1 MPPSEK
7 RGKVY
12 HSQART
18 IISSVLQYF
27 ERERDNKG
35 PLKDVKKVV
44 ERVSEACQVSI
55 RTVGRIKAELKSVS
69 VGADTSHSSDIQLD
83 LAEATEQEAVA
94 VCNHST
100 PVLQTPKKKKHKQSR
115 FLLMDDFDRT
125 AIRRHVV
132 NYYKNKEVPTLRKLQ
147 VTLRE
152 ASLFSGSLRTLS
164 KLLKNLNFRWKKLNK
179 RKLLMEK
186 PSIALSRCRFLRKMK
201 NVDMKN
207 VVFLDETWLN
217 ANSTKEV
224 GWTDDKADC
233 NLNAPLGKG
242 KRLII
247 CHAGG
252 YRGWINSPPLIFE
265 SKKTVDFHEEMNHEV
280 FEGWFFEV
288 LLKSIPAGSTIVMDN
303 APYHSRVDNPA
314 PTTSSRKGEYVDW
327 LHNRGIPF
335 TPDMRK
341 PELYNLIK
349 LHKPQLT
356 SYVIDKKAAD
366 LGFRVI
372 RLPPY
377 HCNYNPIEM
386 VWGHLKRYVAS
397 KNTTFKLSDVQTLF
411 MEAVNSYP
419 PETWE
424 KCVNHVKTEMDD
436 DWLSEGLDDTSV
448 QELIINLAPGDSD
461 VDDSDWDS
469 DEEDDLGV
477 AQLE

>member
-1 MPPSEK
+1 
-7 RGKVY
+7 
-12 HSQART
+12 
-18 IISSVLQYF
+18 
-27 ERERDNKG
+27 
-35 PLKDVKKVV
+35 
-44 ERVSEACQVSI
+44 
-55 RTVGRIKAELKSVS
+55 
-69 VGADTSHSSDIQLD
+69 
-83 LAEATEQEAVA
+83 
-94 VCNHST
+94 
-100 PVLQTPKKKKHKQSR
+100 
-115 FLLMDDFDRT
+115 
-125 AIRRHVV
+125 
-132 NYYKNKEVPTLRKLQ
+132 
-147 VTLRE
+147 
-152 ASLFSGSLRTLS
+152 
-164 KLLKNLNFRWKKLNK
+164 
-179 RKLLMEK
+179 
-186 PSIALSRCRFLRKMK
+186 MK
-201 NVDMKN
+201 NVI
-207 VVFLDETWLN
+207 FLDETWLN

-224 GWTDDKADC
+224 GWTDDMSDC

-252 YRGWINSPPLIFE
+252 YNGWINSPPLIFE

-314 PTTSSRKGEYVDW
+314 PTTSSRKGEYIDW

-356 SYVIDKKAAD
+356 SYVIDNKAAD

-397 KNTTFKLSDVQTLF
+397 KNTTFKLSDVQALF

-424 KCVNHVKTEMDD
+424 KCVKHVKTEMDN

-469 DEEDDLGV
+469 DEDDDLGV

>member
-1 MPPSEK
+1 MSGAL
-7 RGKVY
+7 RRWQMTLAV
-12 HSQART
+12 
-18 IISSVLQYF
+18 SSL
-27 ERERDNKG
+27 
-35 PLKDVKKVV
+35 
-44 ERVSEACQVSI
+44 
-55 RTVGRIKAELKSVS
+55 
-69 VGADTSHSSDIQLD
+69 
-83 LAEATEQEAVA
+83 EAT
-94 VCNHST
+94 
-100 PVLQTPKKKKHKQSR
+100 
-115 FLLMDDFDRT
+115 
-125 AIRRHVV
+125 
-132 NYYKNKEVPTLRKLQ
+132 
-147 VTLRE
+147 
-152 ASLFSGSLRTLS
+152 
-164 KLLKNLNFRWKKLNK
+164 
-179 RKLLMEK
+179 
-186 PSIALSRCRFLRKMK
+186 
-201 NVDMKN
+201 
-207 VVFLDETWLN
+207 
-217 ANSTKEV
+217 
-224 GWTDDKADC
+224 
-233 NLNAPLGKG
+233 
-242 KRLII
+242 
-247 CHAGG
+247 
-252 YRGWINSPPLIFE
+252 
-265 SKKTVDFHEEMNHEV
+265 
-280 FEGWFFEV
+280 
-288 LLKSIPAGSTIVMDN
+288 
-303 APYHSRVDNPA
+303 
-314 PTTSSRKGEYVDW
+314 PTTSSRKGEYIDW

-397 KNTTFKLSDVQTLF
+397 KNTTFKLSDVQALF

-424 KCVNHVKTEMDD
+424 KCVKHVKTEMDN